1 VECPSQ
7 RIIGR
12 KALDLF
18 DGVDRSIVGAVS
30 VEPVMPE
37 IALQVNALTKT
48 FGKRTVVSEVSFT
61 VRPGEVFGFL
71 GPNGS
76 GKTTTIRMALGII
89 RPDSGAVSILGSRPE
104 LSVLRDVGYLPE
116 EAGLPPRNRVFDTV
130 RYLGRLKGLSRAA
143 AESRADELLKRVG
156 LYEHRLAKVG
166 TLSQGMKQMIQFIV
180 AIVHRPKLLI
190 LDEPFSGL
198 DPLNVKLMKEILS
211 EHQRA
216 GTTIMFSTHIMSD
229 VEEMCERI
237 ALISDGDLLLF
248 GDLGHIRRERGVKS
262 VQVQAA
268 GVPDDLRRERAR
280 TLPDGS
286 VEYDLRGGR
295 SPEEILQ
302 SYVSAGIAIDRFERM
317 LPSLTDIFIE
327 EVSRA
332 RKA

>member
-1 VECPSQ
+1 
-7 RIIGR
+7 
-12 KALDLF
+12 
-18 DGVDRSIVGAVS
+18 VD
-30 VEPVMPE
+30 EN
-37 IALQVNALTKT
+37 ALQIDALTKT
-48 FGKRTVVSEVSFT
+48 FGHRTVVDQVSFA
-61 VRPGEVFGFL
+61 VRPGEIFGFL

-89 RPDSGAVSILGSRPE
+89 RPDSGDVSILGFRPE

-116 EAGLPPRNRVFDTV
+116 EAGLPPRNRVFDTI
-130 RYLGRLKGLSRAA
+130 RYLGRLKGLSRAE
-143 AESRADELLKRVG
+143 AEFRADELLKRVG

-190 LDEPFSGL
+190 LDEPFAGL

-211 EHQRA
+211 EHQKEGA
-216 GTTIMFSTHIMSD
+216 TIMFSTHIMSD

-237 ALISDGDLLLF
+237 ALISDGNLLLF
-248 GDLGHIRRERGVKS
+248 GDLGYIRRERGIKS

-268 GVPDDLRRERAR
+268 SIPKELRDDHVR
-280 TLPDGS
+280 TLPDGT
-286 VEYDLRGGR
+286 VEYDVSEVRT
-295 SPEEILQ
+295 PEQILQ
-302 SYVSAGIAIDRFERM
+302 SYVAAGIQVDRFERM

-332 RKA
+332 RGV